1 MSLCGVKS
9 AVCSAHFYLL
19 TRLIHLILPSF
30 YALCVRVRVYV
41 RLSVCVDALILPTCS
56 SPVLL
61 RAWAA
66 R

>member
-19 TRLIHLILPSF
+19 TRLTHLILPSF
-30 YALCVRVRVYV
+30 YALRVRVCV